1 MSQLHF
7 KKSRFSIFRA
17 GLAGL
22 VLLAT
27 CVVSVGTQSS
37 VVRADAGEAPFGT
50 PTQALQSAISLG
62 GAHTCVIKDGNLL
75 CWGDNTNGQLGNG
88 LTGSYSPTPVYV
100 KDSQANSGSRLSGVV
115 SVVAAESHT
124 CALLNSGKVKC
135 WGYQGYGATSV
146 WQQYGNSGWPTFVKS
161 AYTDATTYASSP
173 DLTNVVSITA
183 GIYGTCSLLADGR
196 VKCWGQSGG
205 KEGEGVGF
213 VTECADTDITKACD
227 FTTGVPIS
235 GIKQINMSGQY
246 ACGIKDDAE
255 EAMYCW
261 GDNRSGTFA
270 NGVQNH
276 ATMYPQ
282 KAGSS
287 IFRAK
292 ALGTGAQSGCGL
304 FQNGSNVLATTGGV
318 VKCWGLNGSGSL
330 GNGGA
335 INEPNAGYSATN
347 VVGITNAI
355 TIAGGLSSY
364 CSLLIDETVKCWG
377 PNNDNMFAN
386 TTTGNVTTTPVQML
400 SGGVG
405 SPTLTGV
412 SAVSL
417 GSSHLCLIMKL
428 DGSVKCI
435 GANSRGQLGDGTVTT
450 RGVVTGVNGGE
461 AGGGAGG
468 LIGAGADNSA
478 PVYSTSAVSAD
489 GAKIVMTYLEPIS
502 ASGLPPT
509 SAFTVKVN
517 DVVRTVSSIN
527 VDGSTV
533 EVMLAQRIGPGATVK
548 LSYTD
553 PSLIDDANA
562 IQDVSF
568 NDGGTLSE
576 RVITNSSTA
585 DIVTPTLV
593 SGAVNAAGN
602 KLVLTY
608 NEALGGTVP
617 LASSFTVLVAG
628 SARIPTGLAFAGST
642 IELTFSPVIQQGQ
655 TVTVAY
661 TAPASGLATTNAA
674 IQDLQGND
682 AASFADTAI
691 TVTNGSTVDVT
702 APTLVSRVIN
712 SDGTKIILTYNETLG
727 TTVPAGSAFAVL
739 VAGSARTVSS
749 VARGTTDTSTIELTL
764 ASAVTAGQAVTM
776 GYTAPA
782 VNVATSNAA
791 IQDTSGND
799 AAAITAG
806 SSVSNL
812 DVVNPTLVS
821 GAVNSAGTKLVLTY
835 DEALHATTAAT
846 SAFAVT
852 VGGSSRAVSSVAV
865 VGSTVE
871 LTLSSIVGTGQAVTV
886 AYTAPASNTATSNSA
901 IQDTTGNDAAT
912 FASSAL
918 TVTNSSTADITAPTV
933 VSRAV
938 NAAGTKVILT
948 YSEALNAT
956 TAASSAFVVT
966 VDGVSRVVSS
976 VTVVGSTVELTLASV
991 VDSGQTVTVAY
1002 TAPTADSGT
1011 SNSAM
1016 QDSAGN
1022 DVASFTAASQSVTNG
1037 STMDTT
1043 GPTLVSRAVNAAG
1056 TKVILT
1062 YNEALNAT
1070 TAASSAFAV
1079 TVAGSSR
1086 TVSSVA
1092 VVGSTVELTL
1102 ASVVE
1107 RNHAVTV
1114 AYTAPASN
1122 TATSNL
1128 AVQDTIGNDAGS
1140 FTAASQS
1147 VSNVS
1152 THDTIIPTLVSGA
1165 VDSGGSTLTL
1175 TMSEEMAS
1183 STATTT
1189 TFTVTV
1195 DGVQV
1200 TVTGITVSGNEVIL
1214 TLSPAIKTGQTVAI
1228 TYNDPTSGNDA
1239 NAVQDSIGNDI
1250 PSFGPVAVTN
1260 TSSQPA
1266 TPVAPVTPVT
1276 PVTPA
1281 QVVDGDASV
1290 NVTLATQTVAGKSGK
1305 AKFADGSTF
1314 DVGKNGNLIPKLFTA
1329 YIGYVTGSVK
1339 VSYLSGKKTVSTTC
1353 SYGRYGSIKP
1363 KKVSKVA
1370 GGFYPKVFISPKKS
1384 CVLSKA
1390 ALKALNTGLVTI
1402 SAKLRFARLWPT
1414 TGKPK
1419 NPESGAAVN
1428 PVNRSYTV
1436 KIGTSPK

>member
-7 KKSRFSIFRA
+7 KKFRFSILRA

-22 VLLAT
+22 VLLASS
-27 CVVSVGTQSS
+27 VVSVGTQSS
-37 VVRADAGEAPFGT
+37 VVKADAGEAAFGT

-62 GAHTCVIKDGNLL
+62 GSHTCVIKDGNVL

-88 LTGSYSPTPVYV
+88 ATGNFSTTPVYV

-115 SVVAAESHT
+115 AIVAAESHS
-124 CALLNSGKVKC
+124 CALINTGKVKC
-135 WGYQGYGATSV
+135 WGYLGYGATGALST
-146 WQQYGNSGWPTFVKS
+146 NSSSGWPTFVKS
-161 AYTDATTYASSP
+161 AFTDLASFNASP

-213 VTECADTDITKACD
+213 VTECDNNDITVSCGT
-227 FTTGVPIS
+227 TTGVPIS

-246 ACGIKDDAE
+246 ACGIKNDAE

-270 NGVQNH
+270 NGVHNH
-276 ATMYPQ
+276 ATLYPQ
-282 KAGSS
+282 KAGST

-304 FQNGSNVLATTGGV
+304 FQDGANVLATTGGI
-318 VKCWGLNGSGSL
+318 VKCWGNNGGGSL

-335 INEPNAGYSATN
+335 LNDPMAGYSATN

-355 TIAGGLSSY
+355 TIAGGQSSY
-364 CSLLIDETVKCWG
+364 CSLLLNETVKCWG

-386 TTTGNVTTTPVQML
+386 TSTGNTTTTPVQML

-405 SPTLTGV
+405 SPNLTGV
-412 SAVSL
+412 SAVSI
-417 GSSHLCLIMKL
+417 GNSHACMIMKL
-428 DGSVKCI
+428 DGSVKCV
-435 GANSRGQLGDGTVTT
+435 GANIRGQLGDGSVTT
-450 RGVVTGVNGGE
+450 RGVVGGVNGGE

-478 PVYSTSAVSAD
+478 PVYSTSAVSSD
-489 GAKIVMTYLEPIS
+489 GSKIVMTYLEPIS

-517 DVVRTVSSIN
+517 DVLQTVSSVN
-527 VDGSTV
+527 VVGSTV
-533 EVMLAQRIGPGATVK
+533 ELSLTQRIGPGATVK

-553 PSLIDDANA
+553 PSNIDDANA

-568 NDGGTLSE
+568 NDGGTLAESA
-576 RVITNSSTA
+576 ITNSSTA

-593 SGAVNAAGN
+593 SGAVNAAGT

-608 NEALGGTVP
+608 SEALGGTVP
-617 LASSFTVLVAG
+617 AASTFTVLVAG
-628 SARIPTGLAFAGST
+628 SARIPTGVSFVGST

-682 AASFADTAI
+682 AATFADTAI
-691 TVTNGSTVDVT
+691 TVTNGSTIDVI

-749 VARGTTDTSTIELTL
+749 VARGATNTSTIELTL
-764 ASAVTAGQAVTM
+764 ASAVTTGQVVTM
-776 GYTAPA
+776 SYTAPTPNA
-782 VNVATSNAA
+782 ATSNSA
-791 IQDTSGND
+791 IQDSSGND
-799 AAAITAG
+799 AGGITSGAT
-806 SSVSNL
+806 VDNL
-812 DVVNPTLVS
+812 DVTAPSLLS
-821 GAVNSAGTKLVLTY
+821 GIVDNAGTKLVLEY
-835 DEALHATTAAT
+835 DEALNSRTAAAN
-846 SAFAVT
+846 AFAVT
-852 VGGSSRAVSSVAV
+852 VAGLSRSVSSVAV
-865 VGSTVE
+865 VGSNVE
-871 LTLSSIVGTGQAVTV
+871 LTLSSTVGTGQVVTV
-886 AYTAPASNTATSNSA
+886 AYTAPTPNVEVSNFA

-912 FASSAL
+912 FLSSAIS
-918 TVTNSSTADITAPTV
+918 VINSSTADITAPAL

-948 YSEALNAT
+948 YGEALNAT
-956 TAASSAFVVT
+956 TAATSAFTVT

-976 VTVVGSTVELTLASV
+976 VVIVGSTVELTLASV
-991 VDSGQTVTVAY
+991 VDAGQVVTVAY
-1002 TAPTADSGT
+1002 TAPAADAAT
-1011 SNSAM
+1011 SNSAV

-1022 DVASFTAASQSVTNG
+1022 DVPSFTAASQSVTNS

-1043 GPTLVSRAVNAAG
+1043 GPVLVSRAVNAAG

-1079 TVAGSSR
+1079 TVAGTSR

-1114 AYTAPASN
+1114 AYTAPTPDAATSN
-1122 TATSNL
+1122 TA
-1128 AVQDTIGNDAGS
+1128 VQDAAGNDSVS
-1140 FTAASQS
+1140 FTAVSQS
-1147 VSNVS
+1147 VTNSS
-1152 THDTIIPTLVSGA
+1152 TYDTIVPTLVSGA
-1165 VDSGGSTLTL
+1165 VDSAGSTMTLTL
-1175 TMSEEMAS
+1175 SEEMAS
-1183 STATTT
+1183 TTATTSS
-1189 TFTVTV
+1189 FTVTV
-1195 DGVQV
+1195 DGVAV
-1200 TVTGITVSGNEVIL
+1200 TVTAITVTGNQVVL

-1228 TYNDPTSGNDA
+1228 AYNDPTSGNDA

-1260 TSSQPA
+1260 TSSQP
-1266 TPVAPVTPVT
+1266 VTPVT
-1276 PVTPA
+1276 PVTQT
-1281 QVVDGDASV
+1281 QVVDGDAATT
-1290 NVTLATQTVAGKSGK
+1290 VTLQTQTVAGKSGK
-1305 AKFADGSTF
+1305 ATFGDGSTF
-1314 DVGKNGNLIPKLFTA
+1314 SVAKNGNLIPKLFTA

-1353 SYGRYGSIKP
+1353 SYGRYGSITP
-1363 KKVSKVA
+1363 KKVKKIA
-1370 GGFYPKVFISPKKS
+1370 NGFYPKVFIAPKKS

-1402 SAKLRFARLWPT
+1402 TAKLKFARLWPT